1 MTAINRTGDIPDG
14 SPADNPEMMYHI
26 SDDWTGGIGSPRY
39 MVNTSTL
46 RLFVHDTLYSYQGK
60 GPAVVIALSYN
71 HNPGHIGLFG
81 RNWTSSYESTIEQS
95 GDKIIVT
102 KESGTRL
109 VFRQGVPATR
119 KPPGRPVEAVAP
131 EGVFDRLIDYGTYW
145 MYIFKDARIL
155 LLYDKIPGSV
165 ARLTRISDLDNNTTT
180 LAMNPEGSIRSVTDA
195 CGRSTSFSYN
205 TLRQCISATL
215 PDGRSASF
223 TYDDRQNL
231 VRVID
236 FGGISTSYTYDR
248 DNAIIQIRKGPG
260 STITS
265 FTYQSDQTGKY
276 IKAITGPDQN
286 SVSYDVIS
294 ANPRHIR
301 ITEPEGG
308 TLQYFS
314 SQGKTARVIDQL
326 GNAVEF
332 GFGGGKR
339 TSYRDK
345 NGNVTQLEYDVRGN
359 LIRSTLPNGGI
370 NQYRYDENDN
380 LVAETDALGRQTTYQ
395 YDSRQHYVK
404 MVTPAGRSFRFDYD
418 GTGQLVTMVDPSGKA
433 ISLKYDRFGN
443 LEEITDP
450 SGYPAK
456 LSYDALGLRMT
467 EETDSRGNTW
477 RYEYDGNDHIIGIL
491 NPDGSQIRYGYDA
504 EGKLQTIDR
513 NGNVTRYVRNPKGK
527 ILERIEPIANKTKFD
542 YDRNNRLIERVD
554 ALNRRSKF
562 VYDPASRPIKLINR
576 LGNSVNFA
584 HDNEGNLIRIT
595 DENGNATRFIY
606 GRNYLIETIT
616 DAMDRSVQIGQDVLG
631 RVVSLTNARGNIVS
645 QSYTLNDEISEK
657 IYDSRTVGSFTYD
670 LSENL
675 ISSKDLLGETS
686 YGYSRR
692 NLLDTIRY
700 RDGSIVAFE
709 YDENANIVAV
719 TYPNNLRVQYTYDPV
734 NRVSSVRWQNH
745 GIEFFYDKS
754 GSLVR
759 ESRSN
764 SVESIYEFDS
774 DQQLVGLLHR
784 SRHSALADLRYE
796 RDPVGN
802 IVQESG
808 IRIEPETDHLNGVRV
823 SPNTV
828 SVNFLNQVVASGN
841 DTYTYDVD
849 GNLMEIRGNRNFFAR
864 YDPDNRPTEII
875 RDGSK
880 TVYEY
885 GASCPR
891 ARKIRD
897 GIVTSYYYTPDGI
910 LLFENGGTA
919 GSVRYFIYAE
929 GYLVAM
935 VTADN
940 QTFFYHSDKTGNIIS
955 ITDSEGNIVAS
966 YSYDPFGLVIGRS
979 DMNITNNFT
988 YGGAFGIIDEG
999 DGLYFM
1005 QNRYYDA
1012 MTGRFLERDPVGI
1025 VGGLNLYCYSNNNPV
1040 TAVDPDGLGPKPP
1053 QRPQPRPGKTINAHN
1068 IKKGFDNFF
1077 KSSASTVVNNPY
1089 VKQGWNWVDQ
1099 IGGNY
1104 VRNKVSPYQNNNIAA
1119 TLNLVRPNV
1128 RTKGPPKIPAHK
1140 LPPCSKIQGRTT
1152 KQIVGGHI
1160 IGGGQAL
1167 VKTVA
1172 GYNPVLGGVPR
1183 MLNAIQVGYNATAG
1197 KDPGV
1202 AAAAVKGYG
1211 QGQVE
1216 AAVKATANALA
1227 QGKDP
1232 TTDFSLVDHLTNQV
1246 TGGGE

>member
-1 MTAINRTGDIPDG
+1 MTAINSPDVVSDG

-26 SDDWTGGIGSPRY
+26 SDDWIGGIGSPRY

-46 RLFVHDTLYSYQGK
+46 RLFVDDTLYSYQGK
-60 GPAVVIALSYN
+60 GPAVVIALTYN
-71 HNPGHIGLFG
+71 HNPGRVGLFG

-95 GDKIIVT
+95 GDRIILT
-102 KESGTRL
+102 KESGARL
-109 VFRQGVPATR
+109 IFRQGIPATQ
-119 KPPGRPVEAVAP
+119 KLPGNPIEAVAP
-131 EGVFDRLIDYGTYW
+131 EGIFDRLIDYGTYW
-145 MYIFKDARIL
+145 MYIIKDARIL

-165 ARLTRISDLDNNTTT
+165 ARLTRISDLDNNTVS

-205 TLRQCISATL
+205 SLRQCIAVAL
-215 PDGRSASF
+215 PDGRTASF

-236 FGGISTSYTYDR
+236 FGGISASYTYDK

-265 FTYQSDQTGKY
+265 FTYQPDQSGKY

-314 SQGKTARVIDQL
+314 SQGKTTRVIDQL
-326 GNAVEF
+326 GNSVEF
-332 GFGGGKR
+332 GIGGGKR

-345 NGNVTQLEYDVRGN
+345 NGNVTQLEYDGRGN
-359 LIRSTLPNGGI
+359 LIRSTLPNGAI

-395 YDSRQHYVK
+395 YDNRQHYIK
-404 MVTPAGRSFRFDYD
+404 MVTHAGRSFGFDYD
-418 GTGQLVTMVDPSGKA
+418 STGQLVRMVDPSGKA
-433 ISLKYDRFGN
+433 ITLKNDRFGN
-443 LEEITDP
+443 VEEISDV
-450 SGYPAK
+450 SGYSVK
-456 LSYDALGLRMT
+456 LSYDTHGFRMAA
-467 EETDSRGNTW
+467 ETDSRGNTR
-477 RYEYDGNDHIIGIL
+477 RYEYDGNDHVVGIL
-491 NPDGSQIRYGYDA
+491 NPDGSQIRYGYDT
-504 EGKLQTIDR
+504 EGKLEKIDR
-513 NGNVTRYVRNPKGK
+513 NGSITRYVRNPKGK
-527 ILERIEPIANKTKFD
+527 ILERIEPLVNKTRFE

-554 ALNRRSKF
+554 ALNRHSKF
-562 VYDPASRPIKLINR
+562 VYDPASRLTKFTNR
-576 LGNSVNFA
+576 LGNSMNFA

-631 RVVSLTNARGNIVS
+631 RVVSLTNARGNILS

-657 IYDSRTVGSFTYD
+657 MYDGRTVASFTYD

-675 ISSKDLLGETS
+675 ISAKDSLGETT
-686 YGYSRR
+686 YGYSPR
-692 NLLDTIRY
+692 NLIDTIRY
-700 RDGSIVAFE
+700 HDGSVVGFE

-719 TYPNNLRVQYTYDPV
+719 TYPNNLRVHYTYDKV
-734 NRVSSVRWQNH
+734 NRVSSARWQNH

-764 SVESIYEFDS
+764 FVESIYKFDN
-774 DQQLVGLLHR
+774 DQQLVGLSHR
-784 SRHSALADLRYE
+784 SRHSTLANLQYQ

-808 IRIEPETDHLNGVRV
+808 IKIEPETDHLKGVRV
-823 SPNTV
+823 SPVIV
-828 SVNFLNQVVASGN
+828 SINSLNQVIASGN
-841 DTYTYDVD
+841 DTCTYDVD
-849 GNLMEIRGNRNFFAR
+849 GNLTEIRGNRKFSAR

-875 RDGSK
+875 HDGSK

-885 GASCPR
+885 GASGPR
-891 ARKIRD
+891 ARKLRD
-897 GIVTSYYYTPDGI
+897 GIVIDYYYTPDGI
-910 LLFENGGTA
+910 LLFENGGNA
-919 GSVRYFIYAE
+919 GSARYFIYAE

-935 VTADN
+935 VTVDN
-940 QTFFYHSDKTGNIIS
+940 KTFFYHSDNTGNIIS

-979 DMNITNNFT
+979 EMNITNDFT

-1005 QNRYYDA
+1005 VNRYYDA
-1012 MTGRFLERDPVGI
+1012 MMGRFLQRDPVGI
-1025 VGGLNLYCYSNNNPV
+1025 AGGSNLYCYSNNNPV
-1040 TAVDPDGLGPKPP
+1040 AAVDPDGLGPKKP
-1053 QRPQPRPGKTINAHN
+1053 QRSQPRPGKTSGFWDMKNA
-1068 IKKGFDNFF
+1068 FDNFVETNVR
-1077 KSSASTVVNNPY
+1077 KVVNNPY
-1089 VKQGWNWVDQ
+1089 VKKTWKVVDQ
-1099 IGGNY
+1099 TVGNH
-1104 VRNKVSPYQNNNIAA
+1104 VRNKVAPYRNNNIAA
-1119 TLNLVRPNV
+1119 TLNLVQRHMRAKDKSKVP
-1128 RTKGPPKIPAHK
+1128 
-1140 LPPCSKIQGRTT
+1140 LPSCGQIQGRTK
-1152 KQIVGGHI
+1152 KQVGRHI
-1160 IGGGQAL
+1160 LEGGRVVL
-1167 VKTVA
+1167 DTVS
-1172 GYNPVLGGVPR
+1172 GYNPALKGVPR
-1183 MLNAIQVGYNATAG
+1183 MVDAAQVLANGPGAIKN
-1197 KDPGV
+1197 
-1202 AAAAVKGYG
+1202 AVKGYG
-1211 QGQVE
+1211 QGQGE
-1216 AAVKATANALA
+1216 AAVKGVANAMA
-1227 QGKDP
+1227 EGRDP
-1232 TTDFSLVDHLTNQV
+1232 TEDFDLGQHITNEI
-1246 TGGGE
+1246 TGGE